1 MSPDAPAILPGDDRL
16 LTGWGGTAPSRA
28 RVVTPLD
35 DHDVGRLLDAA
46 PTRGV
51 IARGLGRSYGDVA
64 MNAGG
69 MVLDATALTGIRSV
83 DFDRGLVT
91 VGAGTSLDE
100 LMRWLL
106 PRGWFVPVTPGT
118 RFVTVGGAIAS
129 DIHGKGHH
137 VDGTF
142 GSHVHSLTLRT
153 GSGEVLTVTPGEMPE
168 IFWATTGGMGL
179 TGVILDAT
187 FDLIPVETSLISVD
201 EERCADLDRLMASM
215 SERDDRF
222 RYSVAWIDCTA
233 RGRSMGRG
241 ILGRGDHATLDEVPK
256 TLRDRPRRFLPG
268 QLAIAPRAMPS
279 GLVNLT
285 TTRAFNEIWF
295 RKARKRHVGV
305 QSISTF
311 FHPLDLVD
319 GWNRMY
325 GKRGCIQ
332 YQYVVP
338 FGAEDTVRYSL
349 ELLSGT
355 GMPSFLAVL
364 KRLGDANPGL
374 LSFPAPGWTLAVD
387 IPVGPPE
394 LPRLLD
400 RLDDAVLEAGG
411 RVYLA
416 KDARTRPEHL
426 GIMYPRL
433 AQWREIR
440 AKLDPDRVI
449 TSDMARRLGLDD
461 PIPETA

>member
-1 MSPDAPAILPGDDRL
+1 
-16 LTGWGGTAPSRA
+16 
-28 RVVTPLD
+28 
-35 DHDVGRLLDAA
+35 
-46 PTRGV
+46 
-51 IARGLGRSYGDVA
+51 
-64 MNAGG
+64 
-69 MVLDATALTGIRSV
+69 MVLDGTALTGIRSV
-83 DFDRGLVT
+83 DLDRGVVT
-91 VGAGTSLDE
+91 VAAGTSLDS

-153 GSGEVLTVTPGEMPE
+153 GRGEVIAVSPSETPE
-168 IFWATTGGMGL
+168 IFWATAGGMGL
-179 TGVILDAT
+179 TGIILDAT
-187 FDLIPVETSLISVD
+187 FDLIPVETSMISVD
-201 EERCADLDRLMASM
+201 EERCGDLDHLMASM

-241 ILGRGDHATLDEVPK
+241 ILGRGDHATLDEIPRAK
-256 TLRDRPRRFLPG
+256 RGSARRFAPT
-268 QLAIAPRAMPS
+268 QLAIAPPVMPT
-279 GLVNLT
+279 GLINLQ
-285 TTRAFNEIWF
+285 TTRAFNEVWF
-295 RKARKRHVGV
+295 RKARKHHVSV

-325 GKRGCIQ
+325 GRRGCIQ

-338 FGAEDTVRYSL
+338 FGAESTVRYSL
-349 ELLSGT
+349 EELSGS

-364 KRLGDANPGL
+364 KRLGAQNPGM
-374 LSFPAPGWTLAVD
+374 LSFPTPGWTLAVD
-387 IPVGPPE
+387 IPVGSPE
-394 LPRLLD
+394 LPPLLD
-400 RLDDAVLEAGG
+400 RLDDAVLAAGG
-411 RVYLA
+411 RIYLA

-426 GIMYPRL
+426 GVMYPRL
-433 AQWREIR
+433 SQWREIR
-440 AKLDPDRVI
+440 AKLDPERVI

-461 PIPETA
+461 PTPE

>member
-1 MSPDAPAILPGDDRL
+1 MSPDAPTDLPGADQL
-16 LTGWGGTAPSRA
+16 LAGWGLTAPSRS

-35 DHDVGRLLDAA
+35 DNDVGRLLDVA
-46 PTRGV
+46 PARGV

-64 MNAGG
+64 QNAGG
-69 MVLDATALTGIRSV
+69 MVLDGTAITGIRSI
-83 DFDRGLVT
+83 DLDEGIVT
-91 VGAGTSLDE
+91 VGAGTSLDS

-153 GSGEVLTVTPGEMPE
+153 GGGEVITVSPLETPE

-179 TGVILDAT
+179 TGIILDAT

-201 EERCADLDRLMASM
+201 EERCGDLDHLMASM

-241 ILGRGDHATLDEVPK
+241 ILGRGDHATMDEIPRSK
-256 TLRDRPRRFLPG
+256 RGAARRFAPT
-268 QLAIAPRAMPS
+268 QLAIAPPTMPT
-279 GLVNLT
+279 GLINLR
-285 TTRAFNEIWF
+285 TTRAFNEVWF
-295 RKARKRHVGV
+295 RKARKHHVGI

-325 GKRGCIQ
+325 GRRGCIQ

-338 FGAEDTVRYSL
+338 FGAESTVRLSL
-349 ELLSGT
+349 EELSGS

-364 KRLGDANPGL
+364 KRFGAQNPGM
-374 LSFPAPGWTLAVD
+374 LSFPTPGWTLAVD
-387 IPVGPPE
+387 IPVGSPE
-394 LPRLLD
+394 LPPLLD
-400 RLDDAVLEAGG
+400 RLDEAVLAAGG

-426 GIMYPRL
+426 GVMYPRL

-440 AKLDPDRVI
+440 AKLDPERVI

-461 PIPETA
+461 PMPE

>member
-1 MSPDAPAILPGDDRL
+1 MSPDPRVGLPGDDTL
-16 LTGWGGTAPSRA
+16 LAGWGGTAPSRA

-35 DHDVGRLLDAA
+35 DNDVNRLLSEA
-46 PTRGV
+46 PPRGV

-64 MNAGG
+64 QNSGG
-69 MVLDATALTGIRSV
+69 MVLDGTGLTGVRSI
-83 DFDRGLVT
+83 DLERGLVT
-91 VGAGTSLDE
+91 VGAGTSLDA

-118 RFVTVGGAIAS
+118 RYVTVGGAIAS

-142 GSHVHSLTLRT
+142 GSHVHALTLRT
-153 GSGEVLTVTPGEMPE
+153 GGGDVLTVTPSETPE
-168 IFWATTGGMGL
+168 IFWATAGGMGL
-179 TGVILDAT
+179 TGIILDAT
-187 FDLIPVETSLISVD
+187 FDLIPVETSMIHFD
-201 EERCADLDRLMASM
+201 EERCADLDHLMSSM
-215 SERDDRF
+215 VERDDRY

-241 ILGRGDHATLDEVPK
+241 ILGRGDHATLDELPK
-256 TLRDRPRRFLPG
+256 AARRNPRRFVP
-268 QLAIAPRAMPS
+268 QPLAVAPPFMPS
-279 GLVNLT
+279 GLVNLR
-285 TTRAFNEIWF
+285 TTRAFNEVWF
-295 RKARKRHVGV
+295 RKARKRHSGV
-305 QSISTF
+305 QSISAF

-325 GKRGCIQ
+325 GSRGCIQ

-338 FGAEDTVRYSL
+338 FGAESTVRNSL
-349 ELLSGT
+349 ELLSGG
-355 GMPSFLAVL
+355 GMASFLAVL
-364 KRLGDANPGL
+364 KRLGAENDGM
-374 LSFPAPGWTLAVD
+374 LSFPKPGWTLAVD
-387 IPVGPPE
+387 IPVGNPE
-394 LPRLLD
+394 LPGLLD

-433 AQWREIR
+433 PQWREIR
-440 AKLDPDRVI
+440 AKLDPERVI

-461 PIPETA
+461 PIQERN

>member
-1 MSPDAPAILPGDDRL
+1 
-16 LTGWGGTAPSRA
+16 
-28 RVVTPLD
+28 
-35 DHDVGRLLDAA
+35 
-46 PTRGV
+46 
-51 IARGLGRSYGDVA
+51 
-64 MNAGG
+64 
-69 MVLDATALTGIRSV
+69 
-83 DFDRGLVT
+83 
-91 VGAGTSLDE
+91 
-100 LMRWLL
+100 
-106 PRGWFVPVTPGT
+106 
-118 RFVTVGGAIAS
+118 
-129 DIHGKGHH
+129 

-142 GSHVHSLTLRT
+142 GSHVHSLTLLT
-153 GSGEVLTVTPGEMPE
+153 GRGEVLTVTPHETPD
-168 IFWATTGGMGL
+168 IFWATAGGMGL

-201 EERCADLDRLMASM
+201 EERCADLDHLMASM

-256 TLRDRPRRFLPG
+256 GMRDRARRFLPA
-268 QLAIAPRAMPS
+268 QLAIAPPAMPS
-279 GLVNLT
+279 GLINLT
-285 TTRAFNEIWF
+285 STRAFNELWF

-305 QSISTF
+305 QTISTF

-374 LSFPAPGWTLAVD
+374 LSFPTPGWTLAVD

-400 RLDDAVLEAGG
+400 RLDDAVLAAGG

-416 KDARTRPEHL
+416 KDARTRPDRL
-426 GIMYPRL
+426 GVMYPRL
-433 AQWREIR
+433 PQFRDIR

>member
-1 MSPDAPAILPGDDRL
+1 
-16 LTGWGGTAPSRA
+16 
-28 RVVTPLD
+28 
-35 DHDVGRLLDAA
+35 
-46 PTRGV
+46 
-51 IARGLGRSYGDVA
+51 
-64 MNAGG
+64 
-69 MVLDATALTGIRSV
+69 
-83 DFDRGLVT
+83 
-91 VGAGTSLDE
+91 
-100 LMRWLL
+100 
-106 PRGWFVPVTPGT
+106 
-118 RFVTVGGAIAS
+118 
-129 DIHGKGHH
+129 
-137 VDGTF
+137 
-142 GSHVHSLTLRT
+142 
-153 GSGEVLTVTPGEMPE
+153 
-168 IFWATTGGMGL
+168 MGL
-179 TGVILDAT
+179 TGIVTEAT
-187 FDLIPVETSLISVD
+187 MRLHPVESAQIVCDT
-201 EERCADLDRLMASM
+201 ERATDVFDCMERMTA
-215 SERDDRF
+215 RDDDY

-233 RGRSMGRG
+233 RGKSMGRG
-241 ILGRGDHATLDEVPK
+241 ILGRGDHATLDALPK
-256 TLRDRPRRFLPG
+256 AKRANPRRFVP
-268 QLAIAPRAMPS
+268 QPLAVAPSIMPS
-279 GLVNLT
+279 GLINLQ
-285 TTRAFNEIWF
+285 TTRAFNEVWF
-295 RKARKRHVGV
+295 RKARKRHIGV
-305 QSISTF
+305 QSISAF

-319 GWNRMY
+319 GWNRAY
-325 GKRGCIQ
+325 GSRGCIQ

-349 ELLSGT
+349 EMLSGT

-374 LSFPAPGWTLAVD
+374 LSFPAPGWTRAVD

-416 KDARTRPEHL
+416 KDARTRPDRL

>member
-1 MSPDAPAILPGDDRL
+1 MSPDPLAGLPGDDRL
-16 LTGWGGTAPSRA
+16 LAGWGGTAPSRA

-35 DHDVGRLLDAA
+35 DNDVSRLLDIA
-46 PTRGV
+46 PPRGV

-64 MNAGG
+64 LNAGG
-69 MVLDATALTGIRSV
+69 MVLDATALSGVKSIDLEHGII
-83 DFDRGLVT
+83 T
-91 VGAGTSLDE
+91 VGAGTSLDS

-118 RFVTVGGAIAS
+118 RYVTVGGAIAS

-142 GSHVHSLTLRT
+142 GSHVHSLTLLT
-153 GSGEVLTVTPGEMPE
+153 GSGDVLTVTPTENPE

-179 TGVILDAT
+179 TGMILDAT

-201 EERCADLDRLMASM
+201 EERCADLDHLMASM

-256 TLRDRPRRFLPG
+256 AKRTFARGFAPNP
-268 QLAIAPRAMPS
+268 LAVAPPVMPS
-279 GLVNLT
+279 GLINLY

-295 RKARKRHVGV
+295 RKARKRHTGV
-305 QSISTF
+305 QSISAF

-319 GWNRMY
+319 GWNRAY
-325 GKRGCIQ
+325 GSRGCIQ

-338 FGAEDTVRYSL
+338 FGAESTVRYSL
-349 ELLSGT
+349 EVLSGT

-364 KRLGDANPGL
+364 KRFGAQNPGM
-374 LSFPAPGWTLAVD
+374 LSFPSPGWTLAVD
-387 IPVGPPE
+387 IPVGKPE

-433 AQWREIR
+433 PQFREIR

-461 PIPETA
+461 PNPEAR

>member
-1 MSPDAPAILPGDDRL
+1 MSPEGRPDLPGDERVL
-16 LTGWGGTAPSRA
+16 AGWGLTAPSRA

-35 DHDVGRLLDAA
+35 DNDVGRLLDVA
-46 PTRGV
+46 PPRGV

-64 MNAGG
+64 LNAGG
-69 MVLDATALTGIRSV
+69 MVLDATALAGIKTA
-83 DFDRGLVT
+83 DLERGLVT
-91 VGAGTSLDE
+91 AGAGTSLDS

-137 VDGTF
+137 ADGTF
-142 GSHVHSLTLRT
+142 GSHVHSLTLLT
-153 GSGEVLTVTPGEMPE
+153 GRGEVLTVTPTETPE

-179 TGVILDAT
+179 TGIILDAT

-201 EERCADLDRLMASM
+201 EERCADLDHLMASM

-241 ILGRGDHATLDEVPK
+241 ILGRGDHATIDEIPK
-256 TLRDRPRRFLPG
+256 TKRGSARRFSPM
-268 QLAIAPRAMPS
+268 QLAIAPPTMPS
-279 GLVNLT
+279 GLINLQ
-285 TTRAFNEIWF
+285 TTRAFNEVWF
-295 RKARKRHVGV
+295 RKARKRHVGI
-305 QSISTF
+305 QSIATF

-319 GWNRMY
+319 GWNRVY
-325 GKRGCIQ
+325 GSRGCIQ

-338 FGAEDTVRYSL
+338 FGAESTVRFSL
-349 ELLSGT
+349 EELSGSGT
-355 GMPSFLAVL
+355 PSFLAVL
-364 KRLGDANPGL
+364 KRFGDQNPGM
-374 LSFPAPGWTLAVD
+374 LSFPTPGWTLAVD
-387 IPVGPPE
+387 IPVGSPDLPP
-394 LPRLLD
+394 LLD

-416 KDARTRPEHL
+416 KDARTRPENL

-433 AQWREIR
+433 PQWREIR
-440 AKLDPDRVI
+440 AKLDPERAI

-461 PIPETA
+461 PIPGAA

>member
-1 MSPDAPAILPGDDRL
+1 MSPDRPGEIPGDDQL
-16 LTGWGGTAPSRA
+16 LFGWGRTAPTRG
-28 RVVTPLD
+28 RLTTPLD
-35 DHDVGRLLDAA
+35 DNDVGRLLDVA
-46 PTRGV
+46 PARGA
-51 IARGLGRSYGDVA
+51 IARGLGRSYGDA
-64 MNAGG
+64 AQNAGG
-69 MVLDATALTGIRSV
+69 MVLDATALAGVKTA
-83 DFDRGLVT
+83 DLDHGLVT
-91 VGAGTSLDE
+91 VGAGTTLDA

-118 RFVTVGGAIAS
+118 RYVTVGGAIAS

-153 GSGEVLTVTPGEMPE
+153 GGGDILTVTPTETPE

-187 FDLIPVETSLISVD
+187 FDLIPVETSMILAD
-201 EERCADLDRLMASM
+201 EERCADLDQLMASM

-241 ILGRGDHATLDEVPK
+241 ILGRGDHAPLDALPK
-256 TLRDRPRRFLPG
+256 SARAHARRFAPKP
-268 QLAIAPRAMPS
+268 LAMAPDVMPS
-279 GLVNLT
+279 GLINLS
-285 TTRAFNEIWF
+285 TTRAFNEVWF
-295 RKARKRHVGV
+295 RKARKHHVGL
-305 QSISTF
+305 QNISAF

-325 GKRGCIQ
+325 GRRGCVQ

-338 FGAEDTVRYSL
+338 FGAESTVRYSL
-349 ELLSGT
+349 EELSGT
-355 GMPSFLAVL
+355 GTPSFLAVL
-364 KRLGDANPGL
+364 KRFGAQNPGM
-374 LSFPAPGWTLAVD
+374 LSFPTPGWTLAVD
-387 IPVGPPE
+387 IPVGDPE
-394 LPRLLD
+394 LPKLLD
-400 RLDDAVLEAGG
+400 RLDEAVLEAGG

-426 GIMYPRL
+426 GLMYPRL
-433 AQWREIR
+433 PEWREVR
-440 AKLDPDRVI
+440 AKLDPDGVI
-449 TSDMARRLGLDD
+449 TSDLARRLGLDD
-461 PIPETA
+461 PIPENS

>member
-1 MSPDAPAILPGDDRL
+1 
-16 LTGWGGTAPSRA
+16 
-28 RVVTPLD
+28 
-35 DHDVGRLLDAA
+35 
-46 PTRGV
+46 
-51 IARGLGRSYGDVA
+51 
-64 MNAGG
+64 
-69 MVLDATALTGIRSV
+69 
-83 DFDRGLVT
+83 
-91 VGAGTSLDE
+91 
-100 LMRWLL
+100 
-106 PRGWFVPVTPGT
+106 VTPGT

-153 GSGEVLTVTPGEMPE
+153 GGGEVITVSPLETPE

-179 TGVILDAT
+179 TGIILDAT

-201 EERCADLDRLMASM
+201 EERCGDLDHLMASM

-241 ILGRGDHATLDEVPK
+241 ILGRGDHATMDEIPRSK
-256 TLRDRPRRFLPG
+256 RGAARRFAPT
-268 QLAIAPRAMPS
+268 QLAIAPPTMPT
-279 GLVNLT
+279 GLINLR
-285 TTRAFNEIWF
+285 TTRAFNEVWF
-295 RKARKRHVGV
+295 RKARKHHVGI

-325 GKRGCIQ
+325 GRRGCIQ

-338 FGAEDTVRYSL
+338 FGAESTVRLSL
-349 ELLSGT
+349 EELSGS

-364 KRLGDANPGL
+364 KRFGAQNPGM
-374 LSFPAPGWTLAVD
+374 LSFPTPGWTLAVD
-387 IPVGPPE
+387 IPVGSPE
-394 LPRLLD
+394 LPPLLD
-400 RLDDAVLEAGG
+400 RLDEAVLAAGG

-426 GIMYPRL
+426 GVMYPRL

-440 AKLDPDRVI
+440 AKLDPERVI

-461 PIPETA
+461 PMPE